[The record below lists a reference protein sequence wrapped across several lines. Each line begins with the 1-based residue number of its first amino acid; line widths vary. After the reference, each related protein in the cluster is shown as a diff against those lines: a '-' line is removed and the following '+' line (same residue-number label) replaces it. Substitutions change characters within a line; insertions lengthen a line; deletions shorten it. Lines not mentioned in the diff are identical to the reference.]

1 MFSVRKVRERH
12 QNSVTIKEAF
22 KNDDGAIDLSS
33 IMVGIIV
40 IGLIGGVI
48 AATVFTVIPWAQ
60 DNAAKASLEAVVSSQ
75 SAARGLHEKFLSGAE
90 LNSKGLLPSNER
102 LAVGTDVAG
111 TCYVGVIKSQTGKMF
126 YNTSKNTKPDIY
138 TGGMDTDCL
147 NASEMAGLIS
157 DPQVIPTYTNETII
171 GWASHDLGTLSAE
184 ESEFGVQNGMLSTYV
199 DFVNHST
206 FPNDYASAAA
216 SRDAALLIAWE
227 PYNWD
232 DSSLDQTALRPANIA
247 AGNYD
252 TYITDW
258 LKSAQGYAKDDTI
271 MVRFAPEMNDA
282 VRPWSVGVNGGN
294 TPQDYI
300 NMWRHVYDIKKAVAP
315 DVVMVWNPL
324 VAGSDLAGNP
334 VTLSSVYPG
343 SAYVDVL
350 ALDGF
355 NWADTQ
361 NPGTCGWQSYDDV
374 FKNPIA
380 EIKTLANGKPWGIA
394 EVASASKP
402 DSHFQ
407 SGGPCYG
414 AWGSWVYAWPEK
426 APYYS
431 TTSDWITQAGWMKTM
446 MQQAH
451 RDGALFV
458 NMFNTQ
464 KETDWRLNSTPEGD
478 DVLTMVKSDTAFKA
492 GGENSGGYIKAALKG

>member
-1 MFSVRKVRERH
+1 MKSLREKVRGRH
-12 QNSVTIKEAF
+12 KYATNMKEVF
-22 KNDDGAIDLSS
+22 RNENGAIDLAS
-33 IMVGIIV
+33 IMVGIVV

-60 DNAAKASLEAVVSSQ
+60 DNAAKASLDAVVSSE
-75 SAARGLHEKFLSGAE
+75 SAAKGLHERFLSGAE
-90 LNSKGLLPSNER
+90 LNSKGLLPSNEQ
-102 LAVGTDVAG
+102 LIVGTDTDG

-126 YNTSKNTKPDIY
+126 YNTSKKTKPDIY
-138 TGGMDTDCL
+138 TNGMDTDCL
-147 NASEMAGLIS
+147 KSGEINNLDS
-157 DPQVIPTYTNETII
+157 QVLPNYTNETIL
-171 GWASHDLGTLSAE
+171 GWASNDLSAVASD
-184 ESEFGVQNGMLSTYV
+184 ESAFGVKNGMLSTYV

-206 FPNDYASAAA
+206 FPTDFASAAS

-232 DSSLDQTALRPANIA
+232 DTSLNQTSLRPANIA

-252 TYITDW
+252 AYITDW
-258 LKSAQGYAKDDTI
+258 LKNAQGYAKNNTI

-300 NMWRHVYDIKKAVAP
+300 NMWKHVYDIKKTVAP
-315 DVVMVWNPL
+315 DVIMVWNPL
-324 VAGSDLAGNP
+324 VAGSDPSGNP
-334 VTLSSVYPG
+334 VSLSSVYPG

-355 NWADTQ
+355 NWADIQ

-380 EIKTLANGKPWGIA
+380 EVKTLANGKPWGIA

-402 DSHFQ
+402 DSYFR
-407 SGGPCYG
+407 SGGPCYD
-414 AWGSWVYAWPEK
+414 AWGSWVYNWPEK

-431 TTSDWITQAGWMKTM
+431 TASDWITQAGWMKTM

-451 RDGALFV
+451 ADGALFV

-464 KETDWRLNSTPEGD
+464 KETDWRLNSTTDGAG
-478 DVLTMVKSDTAFKA
+478 VLTALKADTAFKA
-492 GGENSGGYIKAALKG
+492 GEDNSGGYIKAALKK